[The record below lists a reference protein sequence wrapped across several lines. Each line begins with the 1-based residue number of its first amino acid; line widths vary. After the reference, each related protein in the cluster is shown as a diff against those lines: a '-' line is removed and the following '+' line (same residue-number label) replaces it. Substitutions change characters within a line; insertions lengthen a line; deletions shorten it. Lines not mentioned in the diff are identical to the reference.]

1 MNDSVAFSKCWDEKI
16 LVFSGLVSFGLG
28 RNHEHGKKN
37 IEYQI
42 PVHSGYFTYISNIN
56 CQWN

>member
-16 LVFSGLVSFGLG
+16 LVFNGLVSFGLG

-42 PVHSGYFTYISNIN
+42 PVHSG
-56 CQWN
+56 